1 MKKILKYSLLLF
13 ILLLIP
19 ITTVNAK
26 EKTLGQWKTELN
38 KIQKQL
44 EDTNNKKAQNQK
56 DIDNTNSRI
65 NSIYSQMEKINNDID
80 KKTKESEQLEKD
92 IDKKNNETKD
102 LMRYYQ
108 VSSSGSSMLEY
119 IMGAESLTD
128 LIYRLSITEQ
138 ISNYNKKVVEE
149 MNSMIKEND
158 KIKTELASKKDE
170 LASLQSELN
179 TQVAKLNETKASL
192 NDEGHSQEESIKE
205 MKNTI
210 KYLEGLGC
218 KDSETQTSCLN
229 RKYSHKNNG
238 SSGGSGGSYLPSG
251 TTFYR
256 PTSSGRISSEYGWRT
271 LYGKPNLHAAIDIST
286 PIGTTVYAVAPG
298 YVAKTIRSNSGGGNQ
313 IIIHHLING
322 RYYTSYYCH
331 LSAFNVSV
339 GQIVTKDTVI
349 GKSGNT
355 GNSTGPHLHL
365 GLANGRWYADYYSYY
380 GNNGFIGHSFN
391 PRNAIVFPAK
401 GQSYYNR

>member
-1 MKKILKYSLLLF
+1 
-13 ILLLIP
+13 
-19 ITTVNAK
+19 
-26 EKTLGQWKTELN
+26 
-38 KIQKQL
+38 
-44 EDTNNKKAQNQK
+44 
-56 DIDNTNSRI
+56 
-65 NSIYSQMEKINNDID
+65 MEKINNDID

-158 KIKTELASKKDE
+158 KIKTELSSKKDE
-170 LASLQSELN
+170 LASLQSDLN
-179 TQVAKLNETKASL
+179 TQVAKLNETKTSL
-192 NDEGHSQEESIKE
+192 NEEGHSQEEYIKE

-238 SSGGSGGSYLPSG
+238 SSGGGYLPPG

-256 PTSSGRISSEYGWRT
+256 PTPSGRISSEYGWRT

-286 PIGTTVYAVAPG
+286 PVGTTVYAVAPG

-391 PRNAIVFPAK
+391 PRNAIVFPSK
-401 GQSYYNR
+401 GSSYSNR